1 MEKKKNKNNDD
12 PLSLLSKDPLNLL
25 SKNPLSLLQKLSSL
39 WLKR

>member
-1 MEKKKNKNNDD
+1 MEKKKNNDD